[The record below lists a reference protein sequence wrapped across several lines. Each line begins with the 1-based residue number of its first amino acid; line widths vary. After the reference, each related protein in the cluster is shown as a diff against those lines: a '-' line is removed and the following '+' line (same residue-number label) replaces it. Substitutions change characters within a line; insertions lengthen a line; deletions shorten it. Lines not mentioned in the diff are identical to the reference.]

1 MPRILKS
8 AAPSESQ
15 FGLPDAAWGDIEGL
29 TDGLPW
35 DMQFGL
41 LNASHVNNA
50 KGDLEAMQEQVRI
63 WREYGKTQKQILS
76 AYEDVKAE
84 QVSLAKETV
93 RSRQNHAGMDLKAS
107 EAYYQHQAQMGIL
120 GQQRSN
126 AADLA
131 KTQERLG
138 VRLENHRHGLNT
150 RFLHD
155 EYNQERGLAD
165 GRYQQRRSSLV
176 DRYRAKLEQIRNPV
190 QREQEFAP
198 TPGRVLNFRRRS
210 A

>member
-1 MPRILKS
+1 VRILKPAS
-8 AAPSESQ
+8 STPPE
-15 FGLPDAAWGDIEGL
+15 FGLPDAAWGDINGL
-29 TDGLPW
+29 TEGLPW

-63 WREYGKTQKQILS
+63 WKEYGKTQKQILE

-84 QVSLAKETV
+84 QVSLAKDTV
-93 RSRQNHAGMDLKAS
+93 RSRQAHAGMDLKAS
-107 EAYYQHQAQMGIL
+107 EAFYQHQAQMGIL

-138 VRLENHRHGLNT
+138 IRLENHRHGLNT

-155 EYNQERGLAD
+155 EYREERSLAD
-165 GRYQQRRSSLV
+165 GRYQQRRTSLV
-176 DRYRAKLEQIRNPV
+176 DRYRSKLEQIRNPAP
-190 QREQEFAP
+190 RAQEFTP
-198 TPGRVLNFRRRS
+198 TPGRVLKFGRRS